1 MKMLL
6 KALVIA
12 PLAISMVGCESL
24 PGTRNQ
30 QGAVIGGAAGAA
42 AGAAVTQ
49 HHLLGALIGGA
60 LGAGGGYLVAAN
72 TGKINSHDQAGAAQA
87 TRKAQ
92 ENPAT
97 PDEAR
102 RAMTA
107 DLNNDGFVTLD
118 EVVAMKQAGFP
129 DQEMIR
135 RLQATDQ
142 VFELTQ
148 DQQNYLRQR
157 GVDDNVIIQMN
168 QMNRGMTAPGQPAPV
183 QAPPPPAPTSVNPVI
198 TAPPPG
204 QQPPVYNAPPPPAPT
219 P

>member
-1 MKMLL
+1 MKLL
-6 KALVIA
+6 LRGLVIT
-12 PLAISMVGCESL
+12 PLILSLVGCESL
-24 PGTRNQ
+24 PGTRKQ
-30 QGAVIGGAAGAA
+30 QGTVIGGAAGAA

-72 TGKINSHDQAGAAQA
+72 TGKINSQDQAGASQA

-97 PDEAR
+97 PDDAR

-118 EVVAMKQAGFP
+118 EVVAMRQAGFS
-129 DQEMIR
+129 DQEMVR

-142 VFELTQ
+142 VFELTP

-157 GVDDNVIIQMN
+157 GVDDNVITQMS
-168 QMNRGMTAPGQPAPV
+168 QMNRGMATPGQPAPV
-183 QAPPPPAPTSVNPVI
+183 QATPPPANVNPVI
-198 TAPPPG
+198 TSPPPTAT
-204 QQPPVYNAPPPPAPT
+204 QPPPVYNTPPPPAPT